1 MRRVTGSVAGIE
13 VPAGRRG
20 PYLPGMQQRW
30 EDPAWIATAHGWI
43 ADRLAELGLT
53 RTGEIEQPHVRD
65 WATAMRVPT
74 DAGDVWFKA
83 NTEALAFEAGLVSL
97 LAERRPDVVPPLLA
111 ADPASGWMLMSDA
124 GPTLRTVE
132 PEEAWLDVW
141 RDVLPRYAE
150 LQVALTEDVE
160 TLLALGVPDLR
171 LATLPERYERLV
183 DQVGAE
189 RRFLDALP
197 LVVDLR
203 DRLAAYGIGETVQH
217 DDLHDGQIFVRDG
230 GFRVLD
236 WGDACVA
243 HPFFT
248 LSVSLEGILQ
258 WGLHDVEGAVDVAP
272 YRDGYLAPFAA
283 AYPGVDVVEAV
294 EPALRLGW
302 VCRAVNGH
310 LLGGAER
317 TMTRLRMFLDGTP

>member
-1 MRRVTGSVAGIE
+1 
-13 VPAGRRG
+13 
-20 PYLPGMQQRW
+20 MQQRW

-43 ADRLAELGLT
+43 ADRLGELGLT

-124 GPTLRTVE
+124 GTTLRMVE

-150 LQVALTEDVE
+150 LQVALSEDVE
-160 TLLALGVPDLR
+160 TMLALGVPDLR
-171 LATLPERYERLV
+171 LATLPERFERLL
-183 DQVGAE
+183 DEVGAE
-189 RRFLDALP
+189 RRFRDALP
-197 LVVDLR
+197 RVVDLR

-230 GFRVLD
+230 RCRVLD
-236 WGDACVA
+236 WGDACVG

-248 LSVSLEGILQ
+248 LSVSLEGVLQ
-258 WGLHDVEGAVDVAP
+258 WGLHDVEGAVDVAA
-272 YRDGYLAPFAA
+272 YRDGYLAPFEA
-283 AYPGVDVVEAV
+283 AYPGVDLVDAV

-302 VCRAVNGH
+302 VCRAVNGD
-310 LLGGAER
+310 LLDGGAER

>member
-1 MRRVTGSVAGIE
+1 
-13 VPAGRRG
+13 
-20 PYLPGMQQRW
+20 MQQQW
-30 EDPAWIATAHGWI
+30 EDPAWLATAHGWI
-43 ADRLAELGLT
+43 ADRLRALGLT

-65 WATAMRVPT
+65 WSTVLRVPT
-74 DAGDVWFKA
+74 EAGDVWFKA
-83 NTEALAFEAGLVSL
+83 NVEELAFEAGLVAL
-97 LAERRPDVVPPLLA
+97 LAERRPDVVPPPLA
-111 ADPASGWMLMSDA
+111 WDDATGWMLMADA
-124 GPTLRTVE
+124 GSMLRTVE
-132 PEEAWLDVW
+132 PEEAWLAGW
-141 RDVLPRYAE
+141 HDVLPRYAA
-150 LQVALTEDVE
+150 LQLAMTDDVT

-171 LATLPERYERLV
+171 LATLPERYQQVLDE
-183 DQVGAE
+183 VGAE
-189 RRFLDALP
+189 QRFRDALP
-197 LVVDLR
+197 QVVDLC
-203 DRLAAYGIGETVQH
+203 DQVASFGIGETVQH

-283 AYPGVDVVEAV
+283 AYPGVDVVDAV